1 MSRILVA
8 GASGF
13 LGAHAVR
20 RFLDDG
26 HEVAGFAPAPEPCLA
41 EADLAA
47 MAFFTGDATVPGE
60 ISAAVGDFGP
70 DVVVGLAAHGA
81 GGGGL
86 MAAAQDDPAGARAV
100 NADGFRNLLDACRAR
115 GVRRVL
121 WAGTGAVFG
130 GPDLYP
136 DGRADDDSRPAP
148 ETAYGETKLRAE
160 EIARDYRARGLASTG
175 LRLPLLFGPG
185 LWYRGAAARIADLFA
200 AAARMGPEGGKA
212 AFAAPDGPM
221 DLAYVKDAAGAFAF
235 LAAAPEPLAAIYN
248 LHVCALTWRELGAAV
263 IHRVPGLE
271 IDTTIDR
278 AARRF
283 PVMRGDRLRALGFRP
298 AWEFGAACADYLAEL
313 RAGSERA

>member
-1 MSRILVA
+1 MLRILVA

-20 RFLDDG
+20 RFLADG
-26 HEVAGFAPAPEPCLA
+26 HEVGGFAPAPEPCLA

-86 MAAAQDDPAGARAV
+86 VAAARDDPSGARAV
-100 NADGFRNLLDACRAR
+100 NADGFRNLLDSCLVY

-130 GPDLYP
+130 DPGLYP
-136 DGRADDDSRPAP
+136 YGRADEDSRPAP

-200 AAARMGPEGGKA
+200 AAARVGPEGGRA

-235 LAAAPEPLAAIYN
+235 LAAAPGPLAEIYN
-248 LHVCALTWRELGAAV
+248 LHVCAPTARELAAAV
-263 IHRVPGLE
+263 MAHAPGLE
-271 IDTTIDR
+271 IEVTLDR

-283 PVMRGDRLRALGFRP
+283 PVMRGERLRALGFRP
-298 AWEFGAACADYLAEL
+298 AWALGAACADYLAEL

>member
-1 MSRILVA
+1 MLRILVV

-20 RFLDDG
+20 RLLADG
-26 HEVAGFAPAPEPCLA
+26 HEVGGFAPAPQPCLTA
-41 EADLAA
+41 ADLAA
-47 MAFFTGDATVPGE
+47 MEFFTGDATVPGE

-86 MAAAQDDPAGARAV
+86 VAAARDDPAGARAV
-100 NADGFRNLLDACRAR
+100 NAEGFRNLLDACLMY

-130 GPDLYP
+130 GPGLYP
-136 DGRADDDSRPAP
+136 YGRADEDSRPEP

-185 LWYRGAAARIADLFA
+185 LWYRGAAARIAELFA

-235 LAAAPEPLAAIYN
+235 LAAAPGPLAAIYN

-263 IHRVPGLE
+263 IHRVPGLK
-271 IDTTIDR
+271 IVVTVDW
-278 AARRF
+278 AACRF

>member
-1 MSRILVA
+1 MSRVLVV

-20 RFLDDG
+20 RFLADG
-26 HEVAGFAPAPEPCLA
+26 HEVCGFAPAPAPCLT

-47 MAFFTGDATVPGE
+47 MAFVAGDATAPGE

-86 MAAAQDDPAGARAV
+86 MAAARDDPAGARAV
-100 NADGFRNLLDACRAR
+100 NADGFRNLLDACLAH

-130 GPDLYP
+130 GPDRYP
-136 DGRADDDSRPAP
+136 GGRADEDSRPAP

-160 EIARDYRARGLASTG
+160 EIARDYCGRGLASTG

-185 LWYRGAAARIADLFA
+185 LWYRGAAARIAELFA
-200 AAARMGPEGGKA
+200 AAARVGPEGGKA

-235 LAAAPEPLAAIYN
+235 LAAAPGPLAEIYN
-248 LHVCALTWRELGAAV
+248 LHVCAPAARELAAAV
-263 IHRVPGLE
+263 TARAPGLE
-271 IDTTIDR
+271 IDAAVDR

-298 AWEFGAACADYLAEL
+298 AWTLGAACADYLAEL

>member
-1 MSRILVA
+1 MSRVLVV

-20 RFLDDG
+20 RFLADG
-26 HEVAGFAPAPEPCLA
+26 HEVAGFAPAPEPCLT

-47 MAFFTGDATVPGE
+47 MAFAAGDATAPGE
-60 ISAAVGDFGP
+60 ISAAVGDFRPG
-70 DVVVGLAAHGA
+70 VVVGLAAHGA
-81 GGGGL
+81 GAGGL
-86 MAAAQDDPAGARAV
+86 MAAARDDPAGARAV
-100 NADGFRNLLDACRAR
+100 NADGFRNLLDACLAH

-130 GPDLYP
+130 GPDRYP
-136 DGRADDDSRPAP
+136 DGRADEDSRPAP

-160 EIARDYRARGLASTG
+160 KIARDYRARGLASTG

-185 LWYRGAAARIADLFA
+185 LWYRGAAAQIAELFA
-200 AAARMGPEGGKA
+200 AAARVGPEGGKA

-221 DLAYVKDAAGAFAF
+221 DLAYVKDAAGAFPF
-235 LAAAPEPLAAIYN
+235 LAAAPGPLAEVYN
-248 LHVCALTWRELGAAV
+248 LHVCAPTARELAAAV
-263 IHRVPGLE
+263 TARAPGLE
-271 IDTTIDR
+271 IDATTDE

-283 PVMRGDRLRALGFRP
+283 PVMRGNRLRALGFRP
-298 AWEFGAACADYLAEL
+298 AWEFDAACADYLAEL

>member
-1 MSRILVA
+1 MSRVLVV

-20 RFLDDG
+20 RFLADG
-26 HEVAGFAPAPEPCLA
+26 HEVAGFAPAPEPCLT

-47 MAFFTGDATVPGE
+47 MAFAAGDATAPGE
-60 ISAAVGDFGP
+60 ICAAVGDFRP

-86 MAAAQDDPAGARAV
+86 MAAARDDPAGARAV
-100 NADGFRNLLDACRAR
+100 NADGFRNLLDACLAY

-136 DGRADDDSRPAP
+136 DGRADEDSRPAP

-185 LWYRGAAARIADLFA
+185 LWYRGAAAQIAELFA
-200 AAARMGPEGGKA
+200 AAARVGPGGGKA
-212 AFAAPDGPM
+212 TFAAPDGPM

-235 LAAAPEPLAAIYN
+235 LAAAPGPLAEVYN
-248 LHVCALTWRELGAAV
+248 LHVCAPTARELAAAV
-263 IHRVPGLE
+263 TARAPGLE
-271 IDTTIDR
+271 IDATTDE

-298 AWEFGAACADYLAEL
+298 AWTLGAACADYLAEL

>member
-20 RFLDDG
+20 RFLADG

-86 MAAAQDDPAGARAV
+86 VAAAQDDPAGARAV
-100 NADGFRNLLDACRAR
+100 NADGFRNLLDACRAH

-136 DGRADDDSRPAP
+136 DGRADEDSRPGP

-185 LWYRGAAARIADLFA
+185 LWYRGAAARIAELFA
-200 AAARMGPEGGKA
+200 AAASLGPEGGRA

-235 LAAAPEPLAAIYN
+235 LAAAPGPLAAIYN
-248 LHVCALTWRELGAAV
+248 LHVCAPTARELAAAV
-263 IHRVPGLE
+263 MAHVSGLE
-271 IDTTIDR
+271 IEVTLDR

-283 PVMRGDRLRALGFRP
+283 PVMRGDRLCTLGFRP
-298 AWEFGAACADYLAEL
+298 ARALGAACADYLAEL